1 MTLRTVIYDVC
12 SNSFVLPK
20 HESREGISAVS
31 EDTQITIEILG
42 LTNCSTYLEYLAFLE
57 REFHSAP
64 KGSIRY
70 YFILGELRNHHI
82 RHPAKRERLSAIAV
96 HHIVTTIAHNNSH
109 QAKEVIAGR
118 LLSLGQIREIYQ
130 RYLSGRL
137 SRTLYNYIQ
146 DYTGGTT

>member
-1 MTLRTVIYDVC
+1 MNTELY
-12 SNSFVLPK
+12 
-20 HESREGISAVS
+20 
-31 EDTQITIEILG
+31 ITIDLLG
-42 LTNCSTYLEYLAFLE
+42 LNHCTDYLSYLASLE
-57 REFHSAP
+57 SSLHSAP

-96 HHIVTTIAHNNSH
+96 HHIVTTIAHNDSH

-146 DYTGGTT
+146 DYIGGTT

>member
-1 MTLRTVIYDVC
+1 MYYSLCCYRLEVRLVC
-12 SNSFVLPK
+12 LTMNTELY
-20 HESREGISAVS
+20 
-31 EDTQITIEILG
+31 ITIDLLELNHC
-42 LTNCSTYLEYLAFLE
+42 TDYLSYLASLE
-57 REFHSAP
+57 SSLYSAP

-70 YFILGELRNHHI
+70 YYILGELRNHHI

-96 HHIVTTIAHNNSH
+96 HHIVTTIAHNDSH

-146 DYTGGTT
+146 DYIGGTT